1 MLHLPYDQSLEL
13 DIDDSHYDNSGPAFL
28 EFTGESSDNAFA
40 AVTVYADPNQTQVLV
55 SKSNLA
61 INPVPPSGP
70 AGYYYFQF
78 DLKASNP
85 NKGSRDNAGYIP
97 GTYTFSFVP
106 SSTLPLSG
114 TISDPHKHITGDD
127 SEWTADVPHPE
138 EAETT
143 GAASAGG

>member
-1 MLHLPYDQSLEL
+1 MSLDLPYDQSLDL
-13 DIDDSHYDNSGPAFL
+13 DIDDTHYANGTAILQFTEDND
-28 EFTGESSDNAFA
+28 DNALA
-40 AVTVYADPNQTQVLV
+40 AVTVYADPNQTQAIV

-61 INPVPPSGP
+61 INSVPPPGL
-70 AGYYYFQF
+70 AGSYYFQF
-78 DLKASNP
+78 NLSASNP
-85 NKGSRDNAGYIP
+85 NKSSRDNAGYIP

-106 SSTLPLSG
+106 SSRLPLSG

-143 GAASAGG
+143 GAASAGR